1 MDLLNTVKLYHEKP
15 YITRDSWHKADGTLD
30 IESIRQ
36 FLQSMTDDELKEAR
50 TFLTGLRELKRIE
63 ELNHHRH
70 RGRSRI

>member
-30 IESIRQ
+30 IEAIRQ

-50 TFLTGLRELKRIE
+50 TFLLAMKAIKEADERNGLKR
-63 ELNHHRH
+63 R
-70 RGRSRI
+70 RRR